1 MQYLKVKNW
10 EEFQQYKDRSP
21 KWIKLHRDLLRDY
34 DFGKLPDAQ
43 KACLLM
49 IWLLAAETDNKIP
62 NDADWIM
69 RQAQLKT
76 KPDIKQL
83 VAIGFLMP
91 YNSVQDCTN
100 PYLETETE
108 AYRKEKEYTSEF
120 LRFWDLY
127 PRKDGSKA
135 TAFKSYNQALKETNH
150 EALIGSLER
159 FNEYNRAK
167 GTEPQYIAHAATWLN
182 QKRWEADY
190 AAKSAGGGMTK
201 EQINDRLGK
210 FL

>member
-1 MQYLKVKNW
+1 MLADASN
-10 EEFQQYKDRSP
+10 
-21 KWIKLHRDLLRDY
+21 LH
-34 DFGKLPDAQ
+34 
-43 KACLLM
+43 
-49 IWLLAAETDNKIP
+49 
-62 NDADWIM
+62 
-69 RQAQLKT
+69 
-76 KPDIKQL
+76 
-83 VAIGFLMP
+83 
-91 YNSVQDCTN
+91 TN
-100 PYLETETE
+100 ARPETETE

-159 FNEYNRAK
+159 FNAYNRAK

-190 AAKSAGGGMTK
+190 AAQPAKRGEIKRNVA
-201 EQINDRLGK
+201 E
-210 FL
+210 F